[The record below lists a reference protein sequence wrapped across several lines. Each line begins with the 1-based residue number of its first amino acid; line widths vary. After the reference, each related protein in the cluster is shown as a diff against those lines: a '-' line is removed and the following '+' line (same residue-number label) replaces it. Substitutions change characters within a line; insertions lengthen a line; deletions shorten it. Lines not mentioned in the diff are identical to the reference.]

1 MVLIKNETLSP
12 STILVVDDD
21 RTALMTLETRLQSHG
36 YKVLTAINGKSACEI
51 IEKEHLVID
60 AILLDRMMP
69 EMDGLQV
76 IEWLKRQNNLTKPP
90 IIMQT
95 ASDRPD
101 QIKEGIDAGVF
112 YYLTKPIAEE
122 VLRSV
127 VSSAVKESKQKR
139 VLRAEL
145 SSHRSSFQLM
155 NRAVFHIQ
163 TISEAENISCFV
175 ANCFPDPEVVLPGVA
190 ELIVN
195 AIEHGNLSIS
205 YDDKTALLLSGKWRE
220 EMDKRAQLPE
230 NTSKK
235 AEVDFVKD
243 GNKYAIKISD
253 QGKGFFWQK
262 YMDADPSRALESH
275 GRGIA
280 RANMIFSK
288 LQYNKEGNQV
298 LATIDSTVKSTI
310 DW

>member
-1 MVLIKNETLSP
+1 MVLIKNENLTP
-12 STILVVDDD
+12 SSILVVDDD
-21 RTALMTLETRLQSHG
+21 RTALMTLEALLQKHG
-36 YKVLTAINGKSACEI
+36 YTVITAISGKSACEI
-51 IEKEHLVID
+51 IEKEHQVID

-76 IEWLKRQNNLTKPP
+76 IEWLKKQQNLTKIP

-95 ASDRPD
+95 GSDRPD

-122 VLRSV
+122 VLRAV
-127 VSSAVKESKQKR
+127 VSSAVNESKQKK
-139 VLRAEL
+139 VLRSEL
-145 SSHRSSFQLM
+145 SSHRSSFKLM
-155 NRAVFHIQ
+155 NRAVFQVQ

-175 ANCFPDPEVVLPGVA
+175 ANCFPDPETVLPGVA

-205 YDDKTALLLSGKWRE
+205 YEDKTALLLSGGWRE
-220 EMDKRAQLPE
+220 EVDKRAQLPE
-230 NTSKK
+230 NIKK
-235 AEVDFVKD
+235 RAEIDFKKD
-243 GNKYAIKISD
+243 GNKYVIKISD
-253 QGKGFFWQK
+253 QGNGFFWQK
-262 YMDADPSRALESH
+262 YMNADPSRALESH

-288 LQYNKEGNQV
+288 LEYNKEGNQV
-298 LATIDSTVKSTI
+298 LATIDSTLISTL

>member
-1 MVLIKNETLSP
+1 MVLIKNENLTP
-12 STILVVDDD
+12 SSVLVVDDD
-21 RTALMTLETRLQSHG
+21 RTALMTLEARLQSEG
-36 YKVLTAINGKSACEI
+36 YTVITAISGKSACEI
-51 IEKEHLVID
+51 IEKEHKVID

-76 IEWLKRQNNLTKPP
+76 IEWLKKQQNLTKIP

-95 ASDRPD
+95 GSDRPD

-127 VSSAVKESKQKR
+127 VSSAVKESKQKK
-139 VLRAEL
+139 VLRSEL
-145 SSHRSSFQLM
+145 SSHRSSFKLM
-155 NRAVFHIQ
+155 NRAVFHVQ

-175 ANCFPDPEVVLPGVA
+175 ANCFPDPEAVLPGVA

-195 AIEHGNLSIS
+195 AVEHGNLSIS
-205 YDDKTALLLSGKWRE
+205 YEEKTALLISGGWRE
-220 EMDKRAQLPE
+220 EVDKRAQLPE
-230 NTSKK
+230 NIKK
-235 AEVDFVKD
+235 RVEIDFVKE
-243 GNKYAIKISD
+243 GNKYVIKISD

-262 YMDADPSRALESH
+262 YMNADPARALESH
-275 GRGIA
+275 GRGIT
-280 RANMIFSK
+280 RVNMIFSK
-288 LQYNKEGNQV
+288 LEYNKEGNQV
-298 LATIDSTVKSTI
+298 LATIDSTLKSTV

>member
-1 MVLIKNETLSP
+1 MVLIRNETSDP
-12 STILVVDDD
+12 SAILVVDDD
-21 RTALMTLETRLQSHG
+21 RTSLMMLESKLQSHG
-36 YKVLTAINGKSACEI
+36 YKVFTAISGKSACEI
-51 IEKEHLVID
+51 IEKQHLVID

-76 IEWLKRQNNLTKPP
+76 IKWLKKQNNLVKPP

-95 ASDRPD
+95 GSDKPD

-112 YYLTKPIAEE
+112 YYLTKPIADE

-127 VSSAVKESKQKR
+127 VLAAVKESKQKR

-145 SSHRSSFQLM
+145 GSHRSSFQLM
-155 NRAVFHIQ
+155 NRALFYVQ

-175 ANCFPDPEVVLPGVA
+175 ANCFPDPEAVLPGIA

-205 YDDKTALLLSGKWRE
+205 YEDKTTLLLSGRWRE
-220 EMDKRAQLPE
+220 EIDRRAQLPE
-230 NTSKK
+230 NISKK
-235 AEVDFVKD
+235 VEVDFLKD
-243 GNKYAIKISD
+243 SNKYTIKISD
-253 QGKGFFWQK
+253 QGKGFFWPK
-262 YMDADPSRALESH
+262 YMNPDPSRALESH

-298 LATIDSTVKSTI
+298 LATIDSTIKSTL

>member
-1 MVLIKNETLSP
+1 MVLIKKENLAP
-12 STILVVDDD
+12 SSILVVDDD
-21 RTALMTLETRLQSHG
+21 RIALMTLEARLQSQG
-36 YKVLTAINGKSACEI
+36 YTVITAISGKSACEI
-51 IEKEHLVID
+51 IEKEHKVID

-76 IEWLKRQNNLTKPP
+76 IEWLKKQQNLTKIP

-95 ASDRPD
+95 GSDRPD

-127 VSSAVKESKQKR
+127 VSSAVKESKQKK
-139 VLRAEL
+139 VLRSEL
-145 SSHRSSFQLM
+145 SSHRSSFKLM
-155 NRAVFHIQ
+155 NRAVFYVQ

-175 ANCFPDPEVVLPGVA
+175 ANCFPDPEAVLPGVA

-195 AIEHGNLSIS
+195 AVEHGNLSIS
-205 YDDKTALLLSGKWRE
+205 YEEKTALLLSGGWRE
-220 EMDKRAQLPE
+220 EVDKRAQLPE
-230 NTSKK
+230 NIKK
-235 AEVDFVKD
+235 RVEIDFEKE
-243 GNKYAIKISD
+243 GNKYVIKISD

-262 YMDADPSRALESH
+262 YMGADPSRALESH

-280 RANMIFSK
+280 RVNMIFSK
-288 LQYNKEGNQV
+288 LEYNKEGNQV
-298 LATIDSTVKSTI
+298 LATIDSTLKSTV

>member
-1 MVLIKNETLSP
+1 MVLINEIPNP
-12 STILVVDDD
+12 SIILVVDDD
-21 RTALMTLETRLQSHG
+21 RTALMTLEARLQSHG
-36 YKVLTAINGKSACEI
+36 YIVLTAISGKSACEI
-51 IEKEHLVID
+51 VEKEHLVID

-76 IEWLKRQNNLTKPP
+76 IEWLKKQKNLTKPP

-95 ASDRPD
+95 GSDRPD

-155 NRAVFHIQ
+155 NRALFCVQ

-175 ANCFPDPEVVLPGVA
+175 ANCFPDPEAVLPGVA

-205 YDDKTALLLSGKWRE
+205 YEDKTALLLAGGWRE
-220 EMDKRAQLPE
+220 EIDKRAQLPE
-230 NTSKK
+230 NISKK
-235 AEVDFVKD
+235 VEVDFLKD
-243 GNKYAIKISD
+243 GNKYTIKISD

-262 YMDADPSRALESH
+262 YINSDPSRALESH

-298 LATIDSTVKSTI
+298 LATIDSTVKSTL

>member
-1 MVLIKNETLSP
+1 MVLIKSENLTP
-12 STILVVDDD
+12 SSILVVDDD
-21 RTALMTLETRLQSHG
+21 RIALMTLEVLLQSQG
-36 YKVLTAINGKSACEI
+36 YTVITAISGKSACEI
-51 IEKEHLVID
+51 IEKEHKVID

-69 EMDGLQV
+69 EMDGFQV
-76 IEWLKRQNNLTKPP
+76 IEWLKKQQNLTKIP

-95 ASDRPD
+95 GSDRPD

-127 VSSAVKESKQKR
+127 VSSAVKESKQKK
-139 VLRAEL
+139 VLRSEL
-145 SSHRSSFQLM
+145 SSHRSSFKLM
-155 NRAVFHIQ
+155 NRAVFQVQ

-175 ANCFPDPEVVLPGVA
+175 ANCFPDPETVLPGVA

-195 AIEHGNLSIS
+195 AVEHGNLSIS
-205 YDDKTALLLSGKWRE
+205 YEDKTALLLSGGWRE
-220 EMDKRAQLPE
+220 EVDKRAQLPE
-230 NTSKK
+230 NIKK
-235 AEVDFVKD
+235 RVEIDFVKE
-243 GNKYAIKISD
+243 GNKYVIKISD
-253 QGKGFFWQK
+253 QGSGFFWQK
-262 YMDADPSRALESH
+262 YMNADPSRALENH

-288 LQYNKEGNQV
+288 LEYNKEGNQV
-298 LATIDSTVKSTI
+298 FATIDSTLKSTV